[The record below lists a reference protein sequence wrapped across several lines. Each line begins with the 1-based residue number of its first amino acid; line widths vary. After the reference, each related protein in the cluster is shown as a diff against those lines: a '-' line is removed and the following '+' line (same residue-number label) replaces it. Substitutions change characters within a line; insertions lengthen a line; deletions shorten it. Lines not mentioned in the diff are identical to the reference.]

1 MKKLVLMVLFMA
13 SALGSK
19 ASANSAQGLI
29 EQLKSLNGATGR
41 VASNIEKESTGVC
54 KVAVTEDDYGVSVS
68 FEGTGLYFTPIA
80 HISSDAT
87 LEDNNTLLIS
97 TNPNRVGGDVCGDW
111 GGAVRYKKTI
121 SLEKNVLKISESFRC
136 SLEGFKKYNLI
147 SACVF

>member
-1 MKKLVLMVLFMA
+1 MKKLVLTVLFIT

-19 ASANSAQGLI
+19 ASANSADSLI
-29 EQLKSLNGATGR
+29 QQLKSLHGATGR
-41 VASNIEKESTGVC
+41 IVSNIEKESTGVC
-54 KVAVTEDDYGVSVS
+54 RVVVNEDDYGVSVS
-68 FEGTGLYFTPIA
+68 LEETGLYFTPIA

-87 LEDNNTLLIS
+87 LEDNNTLLVS
-97 TNPNRVGGDVCGDW
+97 TNPNRVGGDACGDW

-147 SACVF
+147 SACVL